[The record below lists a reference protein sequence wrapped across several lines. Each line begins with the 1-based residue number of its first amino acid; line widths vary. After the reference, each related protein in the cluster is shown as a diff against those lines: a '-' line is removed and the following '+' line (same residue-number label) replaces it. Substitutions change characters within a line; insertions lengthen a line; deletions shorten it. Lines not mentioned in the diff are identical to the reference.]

1 MIRKPRTPSQPE
13 VVRHLAAFVLLA
25 AFLLSAS
32 LAFGQEASADFRL
45 SVGGT
50 ADEDVASDDEGERE
64 GYSPDH
70 PLSVG
75 LRSGAWIQSQVEPGV
90 GGFLRFRPFS
100 WLAGEV
106 STDHYFALDGRRRD
120 HLVGLDLQLP
130 FLGDERF
137 SIGPTAG
144 GSLVVRVSDATL
156 PSDATI
162 YQLLVG
168 GRAGLQGELFLVD
181 RVAAF
186 VSAQAG
192 LFVGENAQVLVTENE
207 IAVSGSVFLEPV
219 ALLGAGASYAF

>member
-1 MIRKPRTPSQPE
+1 M
-13 VVRHLAAFVLLA
+13 RHLAVLLFFA
-25 AFLLSAS
+25 AFHVSAS
-32 LAFGQEASADFRL
+32 LAFGQEASVDFRL

-50 ADEDVASDDEGERE
+50 THEDVGSGEAGERE

-75 LRSGAWIQSQVEPGV
+75 LRSGAWIQTQVEPGV
-90 GGFLRFRPFS
+90 GGFLRFRPLS

-120 HLVGLDLQLP
+120 HLVGLDLQVP

-156 PSDATI
+156 PTDATV
-162 YQLLVG
+162 YQLLLG
-168 GRAGLQGELFLVD
+168 GRAGLLGELFLFD
-181 RVAAF
+181 GLAAF

-192 LFVGENAQVLVTENE
+192 LFVGENAHVLVTQNE
-207 IAVSGSVFLEPV
+207 IAVAGSVFLEPV